1 MGGAS
6 IPEISHIEWKTVAS
20 MALLQS
26 LEQIFS
32 TYPSRPHPDRSGRR
46 AAVLVALVATPDGYR
61 LLLTKRTH
69 LVEHHK
75 GQISFPGGAADECDE
90 FPVGTALRESFEEV
104 GLNPEDVRILGA
116 LDEVW
121 TPSGFL
127 ITPIIGV
134 IAAMP
139 VLLPNPAEVCEIL
152 SIPFE
157 AFFDDSTLRTEVRS
171 FDDVDRTVY
180 FYDIG
185 EEPVWGA
192 TALIIHRLVTLIR
205 EHERLG

>member
-1 MGGAS
+1 MK
-6 IPEISHIEWKTVAS
+6 P
-20 MALLQS
+20 LLQS
-26 LEQIFS
+26 LEQIFA

-46 AAVLVALVATPDGYR
+46 AAVLVPLIATPDGFR

-69 LVEHHK
+69 IVEHHK
-75 GQISFPGGAADECDE
+75 GQISFPGGAADECDA

-104 GLNPEDVRILGA
+104 GLHSDAVRVIGA

-139 VLLPNPAEVCEIL
+139 VLLPNPAEVGEIL
-152 SIPFE
+152 SFPFE
-157 AFFDDSTLRTEVRS
+157 AFFDDSALRTELRTIEGVE
-171 FDDVDRTVY
+171 RTVY
-180 FYDIG
+180 FYDVG

-192 TALIIHRLVTLIR
+192 TALIIHRLVTLLR
-205 EHERLG
+205 EHDRLP